1 MRLMRV
7 KREEKDSKRSR
18 QSRVEVPDAMW
29 ACRAAETP
37 RIFSHQS
44 GQASFSP
51 LQPPAS
57 QGGTSQG
64 EGDPGDAVEK
74 AGGSQT
80 RCCALSAQ
88 ACSSVCWV
96 PSCSEE
102 SVLTAQ
108 SWRGP
113 RGLSLGRGHTE
124 LGPGSA
130 AQAFS

>member
-18 QSRVEVPDAMW
+18 QSRVEVPDTMW

-37 RIFSHQS
+37 RISSHQS

-88 ACSSVCWV
+88 ACSSVTCV
-96 PSCSEE
+96 PTLLGALLLRRVGSYGPE
-102 SVLTAQ
+102 LARAQ
-108 SWRGP
+108 GAQ
-113 RGLSLGRGHTE
+113 LGRGAH
-124 LGPGSA
+124 
-130 AQAFS
+130 

>member
-1 MRLMRV
+1 MRPMRA

-18 QSRVEVPDAMW
+18 QSRVEVPAAMW

-37 RIFSHQS
+37 RISSHQS
-44 GQASFSP
+44 GQASSP

-74 AGGSQT
+74 AGGSRT

-88 ACSSVCWV
+88 ACSSVTCV
-96 PSCSEE
+96 PT
-102 SVLTAQ
+102 VLGALLLRRVGSYGPELARAQ
-108 SWRGP
+108 GAQ
-113 RGLSLGRGHTE
+113 LGRGAH
-124 LGPGSA
+124 
-130 AQAFS
+130 